1 MNLFAKLNRILWLL
15 RIEWMK
21 KMTTTSRQL
30 LASCKRIVVKVGTS
44 TIMYPNGNINLQRL
58 EKLAFVLSDLK
69 NQGKEVI
76 LVSSGAVGVGISRL
90 QLTERPKTIP
100 EQQAVA
106 SVGQTEL
113 MNLYSTFFYGYG
125 QIIGQVLMTRD
136 IIEFPTSRLNAI
148 NTFEQLLIKGII
160 PIVNENDT
168 VAVEELDHLTKFG
181 DNDRLSAIVAEIT
194 NADLLIMLSDIDG
207 FYNKNP
213 NDEPDAVLFDEIQT
227 ITDELYALAGGSG
240 SSYGTG
246 GMSTKLIAANHILK
260 NASQMVLAN
269 GEDPTIIFDIME
281 GKQIGT
287 LFSAN

>member
-1 MNLFAKLNRILWLL
+1 
-15 RIEWMK
+15 
-21 KMTTTSRQL
+21 MTTTSRQL
-30 LASCKRIVVKVGTS
+30 LSSCKRIVVKVGTS
-44 TIMYPNGNINLQRL
+44 TIMYPNGTINLQRL

-76 LVSSGAVGVGISRL
+76 LVSSGAVGVGISHL

-113 MNLYSTFFYGYG
+113 MNLYSKFFHSYG
-125 QIIGQVLMTRD
+125 QIVGQVLMTRD

-194 NADLLIMLSDIDG
+194 AADLLIMLSDING

-213 NDEPDAVLFDEIQT
+213 NDEPDAVLFHEVHA
-227 ITDELYALAGGSG
+227 ITDELYTLAGGKG

-260 NASQMVLAN
+260 NSSQMVLAN
-269 GEDPTIIFDIME
+269 GEDPTIIFDIIE
-281 GKQIGT
+281 GKEIGT
-287 LFSAN
+287 LFSAD

>member
-1 MNLFAKLNRILWLL
+1 MI
-15 RIEWMK
+15 
-21 KMTTTSRQL
+21 TTSRQL
-30 LASCKRIVVKVGTS
+30 LSSCKRIIVKVGTS
-44 TIMYPNGNINLQRL
+44 TIMYANGTINLQRL

-113 MNLYSTFFYGYG
+113 MNLYSKFFYGYG

-148 NTFEQLLIKGII
+148 NTFEQLLVKGII

-168 VAVEELDHLTKFG
+168 VAVDELDHLTKFG

-194 NADLLIMLSDIDG
+194 DADLLIMLSDIDG

-213 NDEPDAVLFDEIQT
+213 SDEPDAVLFNEIHT
-227 ITDELYALAGGSG
+227 ITDDLYALTGGKG
-240 SSYGTG
+240 SRYGTG
-246 GMSTKLIAANHILK
+246 GMSSKLVAADHILK
-260 NASQMVLAN
+260 KASQMVLAN
-269 GEDPTIIFDIME
+269 GEDPTIIFDIIA
-281 GKQIGT
+281 GKEIGT

>member
-1 MNLFAKLNRILWLL
+1 
-15 RIEWMK
+15 MK

-30 LASCKRIVVKVGTS
+30 LSSCKRIVVKVGTS
-44 TIMYPNGNINLQRL
+44 TIMYPNGTINLQRL

-90 QLTERPKTIP
+90 HLSERPRTIP

-113 MNLYSTFFYGYG
+113 MNLYSKFFYGYG

-136 IIEFPTSRLNAI
+136 IVEFPTSRLNAI
-148 NTFEQLLIKGII
+148 NTFEQLLVKGII

-168 VAVEELDHLTKFG
+168 VAVDELDHLTKFG

-194 NADLLIMLSDIDG
+194 DADLLIMLSDIDG

-213 NDEPDAVLFDEIQT
+213 NDEPDAVLFHEIHT
-227 ITDELYALAGGSG
+227 ITDDLYALAGGKG

-260 NASQMVLAN
+260 NTSQMVLAN
-269 GEDPTIIFDIME
+269 GEDPTIIFDIIE

-287 LFSAN
+287 LFSAD